1 MKQDTLEGRAK
12 TKNGVI
18 RLCFSV
24 LCILLEA
31 AFIIIVITR
40 LNEYAE
46 IVNLLTRVFAGILV
60 LALYAS
66 DQTSSM
72 KMPWI
77 ILILVF
83 PIMGVAMYLLIGLN
97 GGTHKMRERYADIDR
112 KLLPLLPDNREKL
125 ENIKNKI
132 PKAGNISEYIWK
144 NAGYPVYQ
152 NTDIV
157 YYDEAVKGLE
167 AQLSALSKAEK
178 FIFMEYHAI
187 EDAEAWKKI
196 QKVLEERVQAGVEVR
211 VFYDDMGSIGFI
223 NTDFVKK
230 MEQIGIHCRVFNP
243 FMPGLNVF
251 LNNRDHRKITVID
264 GKVAFTG
271 GYNLA
276 NEYFNYTNPYG
287 QWKDTGIRLEGDA
300 VQSLTATFLEM
311 WNAANDRNNN
321 EECISSS
328 GTAFH
333 EIVCRIIVRKRC
345 RFMCTAA
352 TYQTKDFYMGRT
364 LDYEF
369 SYGEEVTITPRNYE
383 FDFRYA
389 GKAKTHYALIGMA
402 FVAGDYPLYY
412 DAANEKGLGMAGL
425 NFVGNAAYA
434 DEATEADKDLV
445 QVAQYEFIPWILT
458 QCASVAE
465 ARRMLSNMKLMG
477 TPFSEQLPTAQL
489 HWMIADKEECIVV
502 ESMKDGMHIYD
513 DPVGVLTNNPP
524 FPGQMFALNNY
535 AGVSRKQPESTF
547 AGVLE
552 LDPYSRGMGGMG
564 IPGDLSSQSRF
575 VKVAFTKLN
584 AISGD
589 GENESVSQFFH
600 ILGSVDQQ
608 RGCCEV
614 SEGAYEITIYTS
626 CCNTTKGIYYYTTY
640 DNHQITAVDM
650 YAENLDSDKLIRY
663 PIILN
668 GEIRW
673 HNK

>member
-321 EECISSS
+321 EDFSKYFIRSEY
-328 GTAFH
+328 
-333 EIVCRIIVRKRC
+333 K
-345 RFMCTAA
+345 AA
-352 TYQTKDFYMGRT
+352 QNGF
-364 LDYEF
+364 
-369 SYGEEVTITPRNYE
+369 VQP
-383 FDFRYA
+383 YA
-389 GKAKTHYALIGMA
+389 DSPM
-402 FVAGDYPLYY
+402 D
-412 DAANEKGLGMAGL
+412 
-425 NFVGNAAYA
+425 AAYA